1 MTTYSEQLLPGP
13 VEPLEAV
20 AALVDSG
27 LFDQYVVYERD
38 NTWYVA
44 GDPLGEVM
52 VRPGTVQ
59 ASYAETVEWS
69 DTPWQAL
76 DAVLAQTPVEGWN
89 AFGWACF
96 ELASDPARDGGE
108 PLAQLMIPGTEVHI
122 SPAGI
127 RVRYLDAARA
137 GAVEAALALA
147 ARARQ
152 GHSRPVDVRTS
163 DGTYEKAVALSVA
176 DIRAGRL
183 DKVILSRVVE
193 IPFAVDLCAT
203 YVAGRAGNTPARSF
217 LLDLGAWRAAGF
229 SPETVV
235 EVRPCGLA
243 STQPLAGTRALTGD
257 AGLDEQLRNELCTD
271 AKEVFEHATSVKLAF
286 DELAG
291 VGGFAATKVS
301 EFLTVKARGS
311 VQHLASRV
319 ETSLPPGVSGWS
331 ALGAVFPAVTASGIP
346 KAAAYQL
353 ISELE
358 DERRGLYSGTVL
370 MAGSDGSLDAA
381 LVLRSVYQQGDRSWL
396 RAGAGI
402 VGESR
407 PEREFEETCE
417 KLASVAPFLIPID
430 NISGVAV

>member
-1 MTTYSEQLLPGP
+1 MTTYNEEVVPGP
-13 VEPLEAV
+13 FEPLDAV
-20 AALVDSG
+20 AALIGSG
-27 LFDQYVVYERD
+27 LFGQYVVYERD
-38 NTWYVA
+38 HSWYFA
-44 GDPLGEVM
+44 GDPLAEVTVHPSS
-52 VRPGTVQ
+52 VRSTFTE
-59 ASYAETVEWS
+59 AVEWAG
-69 DTPWQAL
+69 TPWQAISE
-76 DAVLAQTPVEGWN
+76 VLSKTGVEGWN

-96 ELASDPARDGGE
+96 EVASDPTRDGGQ
-108 PLAQLMIPGTEVHI
+108 PLAHLMIPATE
-122 SPAGI
+122 I
-127 RVRYLDAARA
+127 RITAASVTIRH
-137 GAVEAALALA
+137 VESGKAAEIRAALATGRRKA
-147 ARARQ
+147 
-152 GHSRPVDVRTS
+152 GRPRPIDVRTS

-193 IPFAVDLCAT
+193 VPFAVDLCAT
-203 YVAGRAGNTPARSF
+203 YVEGRAGNTPARSF

-235 EVRPCGLA
+235 EVQPCGLA

-257 AGLDEQLRNELCTD
+257 AGLDEELRTELCTD

-291 VGGFAATKVS
+291 VGGRSATRVS

-319 ETSLPPGVSGWS
+319 ETSLPPGVTSWS

-353 ISELE
+353 INELE

-402 VGESR
+402 VGDSR
-407 PEREFEETCE
+407 PDREFEETCE
-417 KLASVAPFLIPID
+417 KLASVAPYLIPVND
-430 NISGVAV
+430 GAS